1 MEKFQSVRAVACI
14 VFGAIGTAISHFIG
28 GWNDALTTLIVFMA
42 LDFITGILTA
52 AFFKK
57 STKTASGAL
66 SSKVGFE
73 GVCKKVLEFILVVA
87 AHRMDLLLGVNYI
100 QTAAVIAFCANEL
113 ISIVENAG
121 LMGIKIPKVITNAID
136 ILNGK
141 DVRSI
146 NGKDNISPETSGAND
161 NDSDRKEV
169 DSGGGN

>member
-1 MEKFQSVRAVACI
+1 MLR
-14 VFGAIGTAISHFIG
+14 
-28 GWNDALTTLIVFMA
+28 
-42 LDFITGILTA
+42 
-52 AFFKK
+52 
-57 STKTASGAL
+57 
-66 SSKVGFE
+66 KVGFE
-73 GVCKKVLEFILVVA
+73 GVCKKILEFILVVA

-146 NGKDNISPETSGAND
+146 NGKDNISPETSGSND